1 MTMPNVHKRRVLV
14 TGCAGFL
21 GSHLCERL
29 IDDGH
34 QVLGVDC
41 FTDFYPRSLKE
52 RNLERLMD
60 EPAFSMRE
68 LDLTEDGVDH
78 LLEGISVVYHLA
90 AQPGVRGSFGSG
102 FPHYARHN
110 ILATQVL
117 LEEAARHPLERFVYA
132 SSSSVY
138 GDTTTYPTSETAE
151 RCPMSPYG
159 MTKVATEEIAG
170 VYRRNHGVPVVGL
183 RFFTAYGPR
192 QRPDMAF
199 SRFIARALAGEPLQV
214 NGDGRQIRDFT
225 YVDDVIEGTIS
236 AVSAASGS
244 VYNIGGGHATAVID
258 MVGVLEELLERPLE
272 VEFRPSQRGDAR
284 QTCADGSKAAR
295 EFGFTPMTGLAEG
308 IARQL
313 EWTLALRERRQTAAR
328 QPLTANSAGRQ

>member
-1 MTMPNVHKRRVLV
+1 MHKRALV

-34 QVLGVDC
+34 EVVGVDS
-41 FTDFYPRSLKE
+41 FTDFYARSLKE

-60 EPAFSMRE
+60 EPAFTLRE
-68 LDLTEDGVDH
+68 LDLAESVEG
-78 LLEGISVVYHLA
+78 LLEGVSVVYHLA

-102 FPHYARHN
+102 FQHYVRDN

-117 LEEAARHPLERFVYA
+117 LEEAINNPLERFVYA

-138 GDTTTYPTSETAE
+138 GDTTVYPTTESAE
-151 RCPMSPYG
+151 RRPVSPYG
-159 MTKVATEEIAG
+159 MTKVSTEEIAG
-170 VYRRNHGVPVVGL
+170 VYERNHGIPVVGL

-199 SRFIARALAGEPLQV
+199 SRFIARALNGEPLQV
-214 NGDGRQIRDFT
+214 NSDGRQIRDFT
-225 YVDDVIEGTIS
+225 YVDDIVDGTIAAAAG
-236 AVSAASGS
+236 AVNGS
-244 VYNIGGGHATAVID
+244 VYNIGGGHAIALID
-258 MVGVLEELLERPLE
+258 IVGVLEELLERPLE

-295 EFGFTPMTGLAEG
+295 ELGFTPMTGLAEG
-308 IARQL
+308 LARQL
-313 EWTLALRERRQTAAR
+313 EWTVALRERERTLVAKQ
-328 QPLTANSAGRQ
+328 